1 MPLTKLQFK
10 PGINREVTSYSN
22 EGGWRDCDKIRFR
35 FGYPEKMGG
44 WSKYTNNTY
53 LGTVRALHN
62 WIALDGSDFLGLG
75 SHIKYY
81 IEEGQNFNDITPV
94 RKTTSAGEV
103 TFTATNNSNII
114 KVTNAGHGAAEND
127 FVSFTAAESLGPNIT
142 AALLNT
148 EHQITAVLDAD
159 NYQIT
164 LAATANTTGVRQT
177 TLAGTSAGAATHTG
191 KTQSATSGSGT
202 GAEFTVV
209 AGSSSYTSV
218 TVTNIGTGY
227 AVNDTITIPGAS
239 LGGSTP
245 TNNLTI
251 TVTSLDGDILDGA
264 TTGVATASVAAQ
276 ISSSGSSIS
285 VLGSSQPHVDTV
297 NPSLNSNPVKTVS
310 ITSGTSTG
318 SATFTN
324 VTGTSSGAG
333 AGAKFTITTDGSG
346 GYAVDAITDGGDGYD
361 IDENITIAGTSLGG
375 ATTANDLVLDITA
388 VELNT
393 FDATV
398 NPAIGTPPLSGA
410 TSFVANF
417 TENSAGASVQNFG
430 PVSGPG
436 SPNQYIFQFFYFYTL
451 NSVSSGGSGYR
462 VGDQIVFNG
471 TLPLGNGQS
480 SIGNKTIQVDSLVN
494 NTVAEYQVNVGL
506 DTTVGGTG
514 WGAGQYYGVTSG
526 ALQTTLN
533 EGGTL
538 SSSDTTITLTS
549 TTGIVAND
557 VILIDNEL
565 ILVGGVSS
573 TGVKTVGSITA
584 SGGSAGS
591 ATHTGKAQAST
602 SGSGTGAEF
611 TVVAGSTTYASVTAT
626 TAGSGY
632 AVGDTITI
640 AGNTLG
646 GATPLNDITFTVT
659 AITNN
664 LTGCTRGYAGNQTS
678 SNVNTF
684 GPTVAATHADGSVVR
699 LAKGNTD
706 PINDFSGWGD
716 AASGGVTTTGQ
727 IRLWSHDNL
736 GEDLLL
742 NPRDDQIYYWD
753 KTNTLSSRAVK
764 LNTLTASAGF
774 FKRSVPTK
782 CKQVLVSDRDRHVIA
797 FGSDG
802 INSSSSAINGDGIQ
816 DPLLIRFSN
825 QEDPL
830 DWYPTEDN
838 TAGDLRLGSG
848 STFMQAVET
857 KREILVWTDTA
868 LTSMRFIGPPFTF
881 GLQQLSSN
889 ITIMSPNAAVAT
901 EDFVFWMGIDTF
913 YVYAGQTQTLPCSV
927 KDKVFLDFNLEQ
939 RTKVIAGINSE
950 FSEVTWFYPSSNA
963 ADNDRYVTYNYSE
976 KVWYFGT
983 LERTAWLDRGT
994 RTFPLATGNN
1004 YLYNHEFG
1012 YDDDGSAMNSFIESA
1027 AIDIGDGDRFT
1038 YLRKVIPDL
1047 TFDGSTNLS
1056 SPQATFTVK
1065 ARNNPG
1071 ADFNNTQAGTSIRTQ
1086 SSPVEKFTEQ
1096 LDLRVRGRS
1105 FALRVESDATGSK
1118 WKLGSPRVDIRQDG
1132 RR

>member
-1 MPLTKLQFK
+1 MPLTKLQFQ
-10 PGINREVTSYSN
+10 PGINTDITSYSN

-44 WSKYTNNTY
+44 WSKYSDSTY
-53 LGTVRALHN
+53 LGTVRGLHN

-81 IEEGQNFNDITPV
+81 IEEGQIFNDITPV
-94 RKTTSAGEV
+94 RNTTSAGQV
-103 TFTATNNSNII
+103 TFTATDDSNII
-114 KVTNAGHGAAEND
+114 KVTNVGHGAAQND
-127 FVSFTAAESLGPNIT
+127 FVTFSGAESLGPNIT

-164 LAATANTTGVRQT
+164 LTATANTTGVRQT

-264 TTGVATASVAAQ
+264 T
-276 ISSSGSSIS
+276 SGIKTMSIS
-285 VLGSSQPHVDTV
+285 QNMTQTSAPVGPVPTDPTDADAVSGI
-297 NPSLNSNPVKTVS
+297 NPAENSNPVKTVS
-310 ITSGTSTG
+310 VTSGTSTG

-324 VTGTSSGAG
+324 VTGTSSGTG

-361 IDENITIAGTSLGG
+361 VNENITIPGTSLGG
-375 ATTANDLVLDITA
+375 ATTANDLVLNITA
-388 VELNT
+388 VEPHT
-393 FDATV
+393 FDITV
-398 NPAIGTPPLSGA
+398 VGAGNGTGF
-410 TSFVANF
+410 TANF
-417 TENSAGASVQNFG
+417 TQNTVNFTFQVVQTNPSTLRTFFFIYSFSGA
-430 PVSGPG
+430 
-436 SPNQYIFQFFYFYTL
+436 
-451 NSVSSGGSGYR
+451 NSVSDGGSGYR
-462 VGDQIVFNG
+462 VGDTFSIG
-471 TLPLGNGQS
+471 PTSLGNGGS
-480 SIGNKTIQVDSLVN
+480 SSTSPTFTFQVDSLVN
-494 NTVAEYQVNVGL
+494 NTVAEYQINVGL

-538 SSSDTTITLTS
+538 SSSDTTITLTD

-573 TGVKTVGSITA
+573 TGVKTVGTIVA

-591 ATHTGKAQAST
+591 ATHTGKVQAST
-602 SGSGTGAEF
+602 SGSGTGAQF
-611 TVVAGSTTYASVTAT
+611 TVVGSSTTYTSVTAT

-646 GATPLNDITFTVT
+646 GATPLNDVTFTITAVT
-659 AITNN
+659 ND
-664 LTGCTRGYAGNQTS
+664 LTGCTRGYAGTLTS

-699 LAKGNTD
+699 LAKGNAD
-706 PINDFSGWGD
+706 PINDFAGWGD
-716 AASGGVTTTGQ
+716 AASGGVTTRNQ
-727 IRLWSHDNL
+727 IRLWSHDNFV
-736 GEDLLL
+736 EDLIL

-753 KTNTLSSRAVK
+753 RTNNLSSRAIP
-764 LNTLTASAGF
+764 LNTRPGTKTSI
-774 FKRSVPTK
+774 PTK
-782 CKQVLVSDRDRHVIA
+782 CKQVLVSDTQRHVIA
-797 FGSDG
+797 FGADDIG
-802 INSSSSAINGDGIQ
+802 SSASDINGNGIQ
-816 DPLLIRFSN
+816 DPLLIRFSSR
-825 QEDPL
+825 EL
-830 DWYPTEDN
+830 PTDFFPTVNN
-838 TAGDLRLGSG
+838 TAGTLPLGAG
-848 STFMQAVET
+848 STFMQAIET

-868 LTSMRFIGPPFTF
+868 LTSMRFVGEPNVF
-881 GLQQLSSN
+881 GLQQISSN
-889 ITIMSPNAAVAT
+889 ITIMSPNAAAAT

-913 YVYAGQTQTLPCSV
+913 YVYDGRTQTLPCTV
-927 KDKVFLDFNLEQ
+927 RDKVFLNFNLEE
-939 RTKVIAGINSE
+939 RSKVMAGVNTE
-950 FSEVTWFYPSSNA
+950 FSEVIWFYPSANA
-963 ADNDRYVTYNYSE
+963 TENDKYVTFNYSE

-983 LERTAWLDRGT
+983 LSRTAWLDRGT
-994 RTFPLATGNN
+994 RTFPLATANG
-1004 YLYNHEFG
+1004 YLYNHELG
-1012 YDDDGSAMNSFIESA
+1012 YDDDGIAMNSFIESA
-1027 AIDIGDGDRFT
+1027 GIDIADGERFSFVN
-1038 YLRKVIPDL
+1038 RVIPDL
-1047 TFDGSTNLS
+1047 TFEGSVSAS
-1056 SPQATFTVK
+1056 SPQATFTIK
-1065 ARNNPG
+1065 GRNYPG
-1071 ADFNNTQAGTSIRTQ
+1071 ADFDQSSAGTAIRTA
-1086 SSPVEKFTEQ
+1086 SVPVETFTNQ
-1096 LDLRVRGRS
+1096 LDVRVRGRS
-1105 FALRVESDATGSK
+1105 FALRVESDALGSK
-1118 WKLGSPRVDIRQDG
+1118 WKLGSPRVDVKQDG

>member
-1 MPLTKLQFK
+1 ML
-10 PGINREVTSYSN
+10 
-22 EGGWRDCDKIRFR
+22 
-35 FGYPEKMGG
+35 
-44 WSKYTNNTY
+44 
-53 LGTVRALHN
+53 
-62 WIALDGSDFLGLG
+62 
-75 SHIKYY
+75 
-81 IEEGQNFNDITPV
+81 
-94 RKTTSAGEV
+94 
-103 TFTATNNSNII
+103 
-114 KVTNAGHGAAEND
+114 
-127 FVSFTAAESLGPNIT
+127 
-142 AALLNT
+142 
-148 EHQITAVLDAD
+148 
-159 NYQIT
+159 
-164 LAATANTTGVRQT
+164 
-177 TLAGTSAGAATHTG
+177 
-191 KTQSATSGSGT
+191 
-202 GAEFTVV
+202 
-209 AGSSSYTSV
+209 
-218 TVTNIGTGY
+218 
-227 AVNDTITIPGAS
+227 
-239 LGGSTP
+239 
-245 TNNLTI
+245 
-251 TVTSLDGDILDGA
+251 
-264 TTGVATASVAAQ
+264 
-276 ISSSGSSIS
+276 
-285 VLGSSQPHVDTV
+285 
-297 NPSLNSNPVKTVS
+297 
-310 ITSGTSTG
+310 
-318 SATFTN
+318 
-324 VTGTSSGAG
+324 
-333 AGAKFTITTDGSG
+333 
-346 GYAVDAITDGGDGYD
+346 
-361 IDENITIAGTSLGG
+361 
-375 ATTANDLVLDITA
+375 
-388 VELNT
+388 
-393 FDATV
+393 
-398 NPAIGTPPLSGA
+398 
-410 TSFVANF
+410 
-417 TENSAGASVQNFG
+417 
-430 PVSGPG
+430 
-436 SPNQYIFQFFYFYTL
+436 
-451 NSVSSGGSGYR
+451 
-462 VGDQIVFNG
+462 
-471 TLPLGNGQS
+471 
-480 SIGNKTIQVDSLVN
+480 
-494 NTVAEYQVNVGL
+494 
-506 DTTVGGTG
+506 
-514 WGAGQYYGVTSG
+514 
-526 ALQTTLN
+526 LQTTLN

-538 SSSDTTITLTS
+538 SSSDTTITLTD
-549 TTGIVAND
+549 TTGIVASD

-573 TGVKTVGSITA
+573 TGVKTVGSLTS

-591 ATHTGKAQAST
+591 ATHTGKVQAST
-602 SGSGTGAEF
+602 SGSGTSAEF
-611 TVVAGSTTYASVTAT
+611 TVVAGASTYTSVTAT

-646 GATPLNDITFTVT
+646 GATPINDLTFTIT
-659 AITNN
+659 AITND
-664 LTGCTRGYAGNQTS
+664 LTGCTRGYAGTLTS

-699 LAKGNTD
+699 LAKGNAD
-706 PINDFSGWGD
+706 PINDFAGWGD

-753 KTNTLSSRAVK
+753 KTNTLSNRAVK
-764 LNTLTASAGF
+764 LNTLTPSAGF

-802 INSSSSAINGDGIQ
+802 INTSSSATDGNGIQ

-901 EDFVFWMGIDTF
+901 EDFVFWMGLDTF

-927 KDKVFLDFNLEQ
+927 KDKVFLNFNLEQ
-939 RTKVIAGINSE
+939 RSKVTAGINSE
-950 FSEVTWFYPSSNA
+950 FSEVTWFYPSA
-963 ADNDRYVTYNYSE
+963 GATDNDRYVTYNYSE

-983 LERTAWLDRGT
+983 LSRTAWLDRGT
-994 RTFPLATGNN
+994 RAFPLATGNS
-1004 YLYNHEFG
+1004 YLYNHEIG

-1027 AIDIGDGDRFT
+1027 AIDIGDGDKFT

-1047 TFDGSTNLS
+1047 TFDGSTNLA

-1071 ADFNNTQAGTSIRTQ
+1071 ADFDNTQSGTTSRTQ
-1086 SSPVEKFTEQ
+1086 TTPVEEFTEQ

-1105 FALRVESDATGSK
+1105 FALRVESNALGSK